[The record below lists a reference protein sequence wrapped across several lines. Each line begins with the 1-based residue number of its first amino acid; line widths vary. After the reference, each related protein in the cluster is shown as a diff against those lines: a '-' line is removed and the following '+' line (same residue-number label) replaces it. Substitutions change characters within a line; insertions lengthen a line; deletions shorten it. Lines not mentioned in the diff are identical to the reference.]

1 MSRPGHS
8 CILAWVLALPL
19 LTAGCAGLPLPAGAP
34 HEARPVAPVTGP
46 TATLPTAQRTDSSVA
61 PAPTAPLAGP
71 AGLATTISATAM
83 AAGATSGTVTSGES
97 STPRAQGAWS
107 TDPISAE
114 GQQRTPAP
122 PAASPPQVAAALA
135 APAPALRTP
144 SDANDLSLGD
154 RSDLWERV
162 RQGFAMPNLES
173 DLVQRWERWYA
184 TRPDYVQRMTER
196 GSRYLFHVVEEVHKR
211 GLPMELA
218 LLPFIESAFNPQA
231 LSVASASGMWQFMPA
246 TGRQFE
252 LKQNLFRDDRR
263 DVLASTRAALD
274 YLQML
279 HRMFD
284 DWYLA
289 LAAYNWGQGN
299 VQRALERNR
308 RARQELTYTA
318 LRMPDET
325 RNYVPKLQA
334 VKNIIMSPAAFGL
347 TLPKLENHPFFLT
360 VNIDRDMD
368 AELVVRLA
376 GLSMDEFQA
385 LNPQLNKP
393 VLLAAGTPQVLLPYD
408 SAQRFTQEMAR
419 HPGPWASW
427 TAWVAPRTM
436 RPAEAAKAVGLNED
450 RLRELNKIPQ
460 RMVIKAGSVLI
471 VPRSKDHAQ
480 DVTEQVADQARIQLA
495 PDGTRTVR
503 RTVKAHPQGES
514 LAAFARRHGHSVTD
528 LAQWNKLSAQA
539 MLRPG
544 QSLTVMSAAQPTAAK
559 PRRSK
564 AAPPSANR
572 KERATPRATAKAGEP
587 ARQRSTAPR

>member
-1 MSRPGHS
+1 M
-8 CILAWVLALPL
+8 LAMGLSTVLFLG
-19 LTAGCAGLPLPAGAP
+19 GCAGLPTGLT
-34 HEARPVAPVTGP
+34 APVEAAPSQPRATGVTNP
-46 TATLPTAQRTDSSVA
+46 SAAPAASGSSASTASAATLP
-61 PAPTAPLAGP
+61 
-71 AGLATTISATAM
+71 
-83 AAGATSGTVTSGES
+83 GATSSAVASASTGGPVGGTG
-97 STPRAQGAWS
+97 STQQNLGA
-107 TDPISAE
+107 SAE
-114 GQQRTPAP
+114 RARPPSENAAGSSP
-122 PAASPPQVAAALA
+122 PAAPPTPPATSLRALTGA
-135 APAPALRTP
+135 Q
-144 SDANDLSLGD
+144 DLEVGD

-162 RQGFAMPNLES
+162 RQGFAMPDLES
-173 DLVQRWERWYA
+173 DLVKRWEQWYA

-196 GSRYLFHVVEEVHKR
+196 GGRYLFHVVEEVHKR

-246 TGRQFE
+246 TGLQYE

-284 DWYLA
+284 DWHLA

-308 RARQELTYTA
+308 RARQDLVYTA

-334 VKNIIMSPAAFGL
+334 VKNIVMSPAAFGL

-368 AELVVRLA
+368 AELVARLA

-408 SAQRFTQEMAR
+408 SANRFVRALGL

-436 RPAEAAKAVGLNED
+436 RPAEAAKLVGLSEAK
-450 RLRELNKIPQ
+450 LRELNKIPE
-460 RMVIKAGSVLI
+460 RMLIKAGSALI
-471 VPRSKDHAQ
+471 VPRPHDHTQ
-480 DVTEQVADQARIQLA
+480 DVTEQLADQARIQLA
-495 PDGTRTVR
+495 PDGQRTVR

-514 LAAFARRHGHSVTD
+514 LAAFARRHGHSVSD

-544 QSLTVMSAAQPTAAK
+544 QALTVMSVVQASAGQ
-559 PRRSK
+559 PRRAK
-564 AAPPSANR
+564 AAAPAAGRNDRAGTTARTAPKPGQAAR
-572 KERATPRATAKAGEP
+572 PRTATPR
-587 ARQRSTAPR
+587 